1 MEAHSLD
8 DLLLFVS
15 VARYQSLTQASENL
29 NIPLSTISRRLK
41 RLEASLNCRLFN
53 RSAHR
58 FVLTPDG
65 KKYYQHC
72 EPLLTSLN
80 NVSSRVAIE
89 RQSLSGTIRIS
100 APINMAQMWLK
111 KCIYEFAEKHPKIC
125 IDLDVQNEKIDLV
138 SKRIDVSFRL
148 GDLIEQDWVAR
159 KLWSIPFGLC
169 ASRNYIEQ
177 NGIIEHPKHLTNHRL
192 ITVSN
197 DRQWKLVNQTTGE
210 VFSNDLQ
217 FQFSSNDVLL
227 VRDAVVHGLGIA
239 WIPTYYFHEL
249 NHDQQNL
256 LPLLPDWRGFGKE
269 VFIMYRDRDKR
280 PSRVDAFIE
289 HVFIWK
295 SRFNMFA

>member
-58 FVLTPDG
+58 FVLTSDG

-80 NVSSRVAIE
+80 NVSSRVATE
-89 RQSLSGTIRIS
+89 RQSLSGMIRIS

-111 KCIYEFAEKHPKIC
+111 KCVYEFAEKHPKIC

-177 NGIIEHPKHLTNHRL
+177 NGIVTHPKHLANHRL

-197 DRQWKLVNQTTGE
+197 DRQWKLVNQTTDE

>member
-58 FVLTPDG
+58 FVLTSDG

-80 NVSSRVAIE
+80 NVSSRVATE

-111 KCIYEFAEKHPKIC
+111 KCVYEFAEKHPKIC

-177 NGIIEHPKHLTNHRL
+177 NGIVTHPKHLANHRL

-197 DRQWKLVNQTTGE
+197 DRQWKLVNQTTDE